1 MSTERD
7 FDRIARAWLD
17 VGPNEVAFGAHAIR
31 PSFATRPRSSASM
44 AARSTFVA

>member
-17 VGPNEVAFGAHAIR
+17 VGPNEAPDRAIATILDAVGTTAQNRR
-31 PSFATRPRSSASM
+31 PWR
-44 AARSTFVA
+44 